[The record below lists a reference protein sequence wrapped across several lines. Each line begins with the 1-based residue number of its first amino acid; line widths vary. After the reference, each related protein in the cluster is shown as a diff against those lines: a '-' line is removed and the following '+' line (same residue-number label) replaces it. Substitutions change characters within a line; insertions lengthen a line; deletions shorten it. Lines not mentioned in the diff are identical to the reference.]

1 MTFFSKDNVKH
12 FEVPGDDGKI
22 DTLALLEAARGV
34 VEMVSAFGKAFSP
47 VKSDINGNIE
57 KLQKKYEMNKELFI
71 TINAMLDDELE
82 NKSTDLAK
90 VGGLW
95 LTRGLNFLRT
105 FMQILIKEYREGSK
119 EESMKHIINAAYE
132 ATLKKYHG
140 FIVKKVFSGVS
151 GFAPY
156 RKDYLLKM
164 ALGKEGQEEQVIKDM
179 EAYLDTMSP
188 VIDVMSQLYKD
199 KGLDTDEKV

>member
-12 FEVPGDDGKI
+12 FEVPGDDGKV
-22 DTLALLEAARGV
+22 DTATLLEASRGV

-57 KLQKKYEMNKELFI
+57 KLQKKYEMNKEAFVTL
-71 TINAMLDDELE
+71 NAMLEDEFE

-90 VGGLW
+90 IGGLW
-95 LTRGLNFLRT
+95 LMRGLNFLRT
-105 FMQILIKEYREGSK
+105 FMQLLIKEYREGSK

-151 GFAPY
+151 SFAPY

-179 EAYLDTMSP
+179 EVYMETMSP
-188 VIDVMSQLYKD
+188 LIDAMGKLYKE